1 MNQIRII
8 IILFF
13 IPSIIFSND
22 DIENIIKVADSFY
35 NDMKFELAII
45 EYQRANVI
53 YPKNE
58 YYIQNQVQIA
68 NCYRNMGYFI
78 ESINIHKTILEK
90 TPNHWNSIFE
100 VPFTYQLMNNFS
112 ESNRFIRN
120 HFKYVVNGKKDSLI
134 FLKSCNYFALMD
146 VDSSKLFFN
155 TINDLNLQNLI
166 DRNLKV
172 ISEFESIKHFD
183 YKKAKYLNML
193 FPGAGYLYLDMDQTF
208 VSTLIVESL
217 FLYATIVTKKNQYA
231 IGTLFGGLF
240 FSGFY
245 LGSIYGAEQFAK
257 KKMKNLYKRYFD
269 KLIFDY
275 HY

>member
-8 IILFF
+8 IILFY

-120 HFKYVVNGKKDSLI
+120 HFK
-134 FLKSCNYFALMD
+134 
-146 VDSSKLFFN
+146 
-155 TINDLNLQNLI
+155 
-166 DRNLKV
+166 
-172 ISEFESIKHFD
+172 
-183 YKKAKYLNML
+183 
-193 FPGAGYLYLDMDQTF
+193 
-208 VSTLIVESL
+208 
-217 FLYATIVTKKNQYA
+217 
-231 IGTLFGGLF
+231 
-240 FSGFY
+240 
-245 LGSIYGAEQFAK
+245 
-257 KKMKNLYKRYFD
+257 
-269 KLIFDY
+269 
-275 HY
+275 